1 MSIKKSIKSKMAL
14 SFAYNRIL
22 HKNYSFFERRAGG
35 RGARGRSLQGGEN
48 KKISSEKIGAD
59 FAGSEQNIRLLVA
72 LSHRV
77 QT

>member
-1 MSIKKSIKSKMAL
+1 MLITECCIKITHFLNAGQ
-14 SFAYNRIL
+14 AGG
-22 HKNYSFFERRAGG
+22 ERAGEAC
-35 RGARGRSLQGGEN
+35 RVGEN

-59 FAGSEQNIRLLVA
+59 FAGSEQSIRLLVA

>member
-1 MSIKKSIKSKMAL
+1 MSIEKSIKSKMAL
-14 SFAYNRIL
+14 GFAYIGGL

-59 FAGSEQNIRLLVA
+59 FTGSEQSIRLLVA